1 MPSALF
7 VTFGYNFSIKMTEL
21 EEPLKAF
28 IPQESRYIHKV
39 TLLSKNLIFQ
49 IKV

>member
-28 IPQESRYIHKV
+28 IPQESR
-39 TLLSKNLIFQ
+39 
-49 IKV
+49 